1 MSDDP
6 QNRTPEAG
14 QSNGC
19 LCIPG
24 CTVNPECPDHGHAA
38 DVAKSVILA
47 SQGRGDDGR
56 MVAGCPPL
64 NPGGRPK
71 TKMMRDALLKYF
83 KQNPSA
89 LDKIIETAAEKAMAG
104 DYQYF
109 RELRDMVDG
118 KPATAITGEDGGAL
132 EVNVT
137 DARTKLVQD
146 LM

>member
-1 MSDDP
+1 MSDDL
-6 QNRTPEAG
+6 QNKPLDETARPEGPKPEQAG
-14 QSNGC
+14 
-19 LCIPG
+19 
-24 CTVNPECPDHGHAA
+24 E
-38 DVAKSVILA
+38 DVARSVILA
-47 SQGRGDDGR
+47 GQGRADDGR
-56 MVAGCPPL
+56 LLPGCPPI

-109 RELRDMVDG
+109 REIRDMIDG
-118 KPATAITGEDGGAL
+118 KPATAITGEDGGPL
-132 EVNVT
+132 EVNVA

-146 LM
+146 LLG